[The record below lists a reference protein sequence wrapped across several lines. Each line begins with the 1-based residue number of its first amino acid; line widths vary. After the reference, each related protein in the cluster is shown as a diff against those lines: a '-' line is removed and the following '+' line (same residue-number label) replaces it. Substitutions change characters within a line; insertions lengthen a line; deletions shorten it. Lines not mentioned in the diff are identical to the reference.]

1 MSIKIVTSCLKASP
15 NILSYKVRISSVK
28 GNKERYIYIRV
39 PFEKTNRG
47 NRECAAKCS
56 LGRL

>member
-28 GNKERYIYIRV
+28 GNKERYIYV